1 MSSSQF
7 NPVRLRRIL
16 AVAVAILVVGVITT
30 VTYYNDS
37 KNHPAYG
44 YERARG
50 DTINVAIAYS
60 PMSLYRYADTIGGF
74 NYEMM
79 REMSRMYG
87 DKVKYFP
94 VVSVDEALAKLRAG
108 TFDIVMAD
116 IPMFASRREHYRF
129 TIPVYTDRQVLVS
142 RDSVISSPLQL
153 AGQEVW
159 VAAGSPAR
167 SRLEN
172 LSREIGDSI
181 IIKVSPDYSA
191 EQLVMLTARGEIP
204 RAVVNQEVARR
215 LSAEYPDIRISDNIS
230 FSQFQSWILDR
241 SSKALQD
248 TLDSQIERF
257 KKTPEYEALLNKWT
271 AGGEDTVAEADSVNV
286 KE

>member
-16 AVAVAILVVGVITT
+16 AVAVAILVVGVIAT

-94 VVSVDEALAKLRAG
+94 VGPEHSTSSWPTYRC
-108 TFDIVMAD
+108 
-116 IPMFASRREHYRF
+116 SRR
-129 TIPVYTDRQVLVS
+129 
-142 RDSVISSPLQL
+142 
-153 AGQEVW
+153 
-159 VAAGSPAR
+159 AASTTGSPY
-167 SRLEN
+167 
-172 LSREIGDSI
+172 LSIPTVR
-181 IIKVSPDYSA
+181 YS
-191 EQLVMLTARGEIP
+191 
-204 RAVVNQEVARR
+204 
-215 LSAEYPDIRISDNIS
+215 
-230 FSQFQSWILDR
+230 
-241 SSKALQD
+241 
-248 TLDSQIERF
+248 
-257 KKTPEYEALLNKWT
+257 
-271 AGGEDTVAEADSVNV
+271 
-286 KE
+286 